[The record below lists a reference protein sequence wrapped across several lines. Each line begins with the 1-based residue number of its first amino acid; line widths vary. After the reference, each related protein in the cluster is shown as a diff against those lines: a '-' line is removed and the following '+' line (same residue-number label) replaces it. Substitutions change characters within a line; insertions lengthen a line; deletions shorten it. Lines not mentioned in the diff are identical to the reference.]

1 MLGKREKRD
10 GRLRLPAILVLI
22 VTAALVVASGGHQ
35 TVAADSPVEAPVA
48 RRIQLE
54 EATEAVRSVL
64 SEEAR
69 NPEPETPE
77 TPEQSGPDDTIGTDF
92 WN

>member
-1 MLGKREKRD
+1 MGKREKRD

-35 TVAADSPVEAPVA
+35 TVAADSPVEAPVE

-54 EATEAVRSVL
+54 EAWVFSIL
-64 SEEAR
+64 SETSCIFLCG
-69 NPEPETPE
+69 N
-77 TPEQSGPDDTIGTDF
+77 GM
-92 WN
+92 